1 MFLHPMHIFNK
12 DLEYEMRW
20 GRIFKWERRKKQKKS
35 NSCFQAG
42 IIFLA
47 SIRLWFFSIQIN
59 YIEENCFPQQSH
71 SFKSIH
77 SWIFM
82 WLEQCNTHGRKMK
95 WNEKLVEE
103 KNCNFEYFCFSRI
116 WNIWNWN
123 FLVLKNCKIIHFL
136 HKKLSNTMLLLSFTI
151 KLLSFISKLLI
162 FAKKKCLIMWC
173 CSVLL

>member
-12 DLEYEMRW
+12 DLEYEMRC
-20 GRIFKWERRKKQKKS
+20 GRIFQWERICKMKKKS

-82 WLEQCNTHGRKMK
+82 WLDAMQYTWMK
-95 WNEKLVEE
+95 NEVKWKKLVEG
-103 KNCNFEYFCFSRI
+103 KNCNFKIFIFLFSRI
-116 WNIWNWN
+116 WNIWSWIFMIRV
-123 FLVLKNCKIIHFL
+123 FLGG
-136 HKKLSNTMLLLSFTI
+136 SD
-151 KLLSFISKLLI
+151 
-162 FAKKKCLIMWC
+162 CL
-173 CSVLL
+173 